1 MGNSTVEENYQK
13 GVCSHIFSK
22 PETPSQLPSSL
33 SGILL
38 IILRLSII
46 FSTHPTTQI
55 SSNSYYENLNG
66 ISQTGEHLLSQQPK
80 WRRTLANKN

>member
-38 IILRLSII
+38 IILRPSII

-55 SSNSYYENLNG
+55 SSNSYYENPQWHFPNWG
-66 ISQTGEHLLSQQPK
+66 AFTKP
-80 WRRTLANKN
+80 AA